1 MYMTGLRQN
10 SNAKKDKSN
19 KSVMT
24 LLKNFSDYDLQALLD
39 NELDEQE
46 KNHVLNFI
54 KNNPSA
60 KKRFEELLKQKN
72 ILKKWYKSKG

>member
-60 KKRFEELLKQKN
+60 QKRFEELLKQKN
-72 ILKKWYKSKG
+72 ILKKWYKNKG